1 MLMKVKLAWTSRLRE
16 HIAPQT
22 SLACELLVTGLLQN
36 SLGHT
41 VGHRLWSPP
50 EQGGGRGLTA
60 GNSST
65 MRLGDSEDV

>member
-41 VGHRLWSPP
+41 VGHRL
-50 EQGGGRGLTA
+50 
-60 GNSST
+60 
-65 MRLGDSEDV
+65 